1 MVMHHLSLLQT
12 ISTITISKGV
22 TGGLKAARFHKIGDN
37 NGSNSNS

>member
-1 MVMHHLSLLQT
+1 MAMHHLNLLQI
-12 ISTITISKGV
+12 ISTITISKGE